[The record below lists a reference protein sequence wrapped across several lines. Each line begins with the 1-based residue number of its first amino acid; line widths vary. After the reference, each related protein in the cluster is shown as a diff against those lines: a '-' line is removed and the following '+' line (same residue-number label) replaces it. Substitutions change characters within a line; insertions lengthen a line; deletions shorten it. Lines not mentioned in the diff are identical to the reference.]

1 MSDHS
6 ALLEEPDQN
15 PMPIRSTYVV
25 DGMLAL
31 RSARAAAARERAIG
45 REIVT
50 LPLLAARLVGGF
62 ATPAGTDVLYPA
74 IQAALAS
81 ESFGDIGTVAGLPGM
96 PRAVLHALDCAWR
109 ADLDLSSLAG
119 EAPRFDDLHRI
130 EAYIRD
136 HIPPAHMLP
145 RDLRDAAGRR
155 VDRARSLLGPLT
167 LSGLVDVDPLWR
179 PLLNDLARVTDLIWE
194 LPERVE
200 QQWFNGSIRE
210 KAAATPVQTSAEAS
224 ADPKAEV
231 IEALRWTRQLLATSK
246 VQAQDIAIAATSTP
260 DWDDHFLAYARS
272 AGLPLHFSHG
282 VPALSTPEGQACAS
296 LADILANGF
305 NQERIWRLI
314 RRLPARPFAGLLPS
328 DWFAAIPRS
337 AGLRSLD
344 QWREVLAVAR
354 PRRADGKLAEQILL
368 PILELLARGAE
379 AAAEAGT
386 RLLSGASLAMWEEA
400 LRSAPPQAIGLSLQ
414 ALRVADQLDPANSA
428 VWCPASQLAACPR
441 PYTRLLGLTSRS
453 WPRSE
458 NDDPLLPHHL
468 LDRRRLHPVGI
479 AERDRRHFEIIK
491 AHTREQLVLSRSLRN
506 AKGGVLSPSSLWPP
520 DEIVRK
526 RDRIPEH
533 AFSEADR
540 LLARPRDAGQ
550 RAHVRQ
556 SQLCWRNWQRPAQL
570 TAHDGL
576 SSANH
581 SAIERALS
589 RVQSTTSLQRLLR
602 DPLGFAWRYALG
614 WRSTRFQT
622 DPLQLDAASFGELV
636 HELISGAIAALEP
649 TPGFAR
655 ASAGE
660 IEAAIIDASTA
671 ILNAWPLQRSV
682 PPPILWR
689 HTVSEAARRTARGL
703 AADDQVRSDTRSW
716 TEVPFGQ
723 GSAAEQD
730 APWDTT
736 IAVPIEQTG
745 LVFGGRMDRLD
756 IRATGDGARIT
767 DYKSV
772 KPPPK
777 HQRIA
782 LGQGRELQRV
792 LYTIAVRALLPEVRV
807 VVARLIY
814 LAEDPATFELKG
826 DELDGVVDEAAG
838 YLLAAM
844 AILRSGRVAPRWEQD
859 ALYDDMRL
867 ALPADRESYLRRK
880 ASEFRAANQSL
891 NRLWSASS

>member
-1 MSDHS
+1 M
-6 ALLEEPDQN
+6 L
-15 PMPIRSTYVV
+15 IRTTHVV

-31 RSARAAAARERAIG
+31 RCARAAAARGGAIG

-81 ESFGDIGTVAGLPGM
+81 ESFGDLGTVAGLPGM
-96 PRAVLHALDCAWR
+96 QRSVLHALDCAWR

-119 EAPRFDDLHRI
+119 ETPRFGDLHLI
-130 EAYIRD
+130 EAFIRD

-145 RDLRDAAGRR
+145 RDLRDAAGKR
-155 VDRARSLLGPLT
+155 VELARGLLGSVT

-179 PLLNDLARVTDLIWE
+179 PLLNDLARATDLTWE
-194 LPERVE
+194 LPAPVE
-200 QQWFNGSIRE
+200 QPWFEGEIKQ
-210 KAAATPVQTSAEAS
+210 KAVTSPSRRSAEAS
-224 ADPKAEV
+224 ADPKSEV
-231 IEALRWTRQLLATSK
+231 VEALRWTRQLLATGT
-246 VQAQDIAIAATSTP
+246 VQAEHIAIAATSTQ

-282 VPALSTPEGQACAS
+282 VPALSTPEGQACAA
-296 LADILANGF
+296 LADILTNGL
-305 NQERIWRLI
+305 NQERVWRLI
-314 RRLPARPFAGLLPS
+314 RRLPAHPFTSQLPP

-344 QWREVLAVAR
+344 QWREVLAAAR
-354 PRRADGKLAEQILL
+354 PYRSDGELGEQTMF
-368 PILELLARGAE
+368 PILKLLARGAE
-379 AAAEAGT
+379 VAGEVGT

-400 LRSAPPQAIGLSLQ
+400 LRSAPAQAIGLSLQ
-414 ALRVADQLDPANSA
+414 SLRVADRCDPANSV

-441 PYTRLLGLTSRS
+441 PFTRLLGLTSRS

-468 LDRRRLHPVGI
+468 LDRRRLHPVGV
-479 AERDRRHFEIIK
+479 AELDRRHFEIIK
-491 AHTREQLVLSRSLRN
+491 AHTSEELVLSRSLRN
-506 AKGGVLSPSSLWPP
+506 AKGGVLSPSSLWPS
-520 DEIVRK
+520 DEIVHK

-550 RAHVRQ
+550 HAHIRQ
-556 SQLCWRNWQRPAQL
+556 SQLCWRDWQRPSIL
-570 TAHDGL
+570 TPHDGL
-576 SSANH
+576 SAANH
-581 SAIERALS
+581 PAIDRALS

-602 DPLGFAWRYALG
+602 DPLGFVWRYALG
-614 WRSTRFQT
+614 WRSVRFQS

-636 HELISGAIAALEP
+636 HGLISGAIAALEP
-649 TPGFAR
+649 APGFAR

-660 IEAAIIDASTA
+660 IEAAIVDASTA
-671 ILNAWPLQRSV
+671 ILKVWPLQRSV

-689 HTVSEAARRTARGL
+689 HTVSEAARRTAKGL

-723 GSAAEQD
+723 GTAADHE

-736 IAVPIEQTG
+736 VAVPIGQTG

-767 DYKSV
+767 DYKSTR
-772 KPPPK
+772 PPPR

-792 LYTIAVRALLPEVRV
+792 LYAIAARALMPEVRT

-814 LAEDPATFELKG
+814 LADDPATFELKG
-826 DELDGVVDEAAG
+826 DELEQAVSEAADC
-838 YLLAAM
+838 LSAAM
-844 AILRSGRVAPRWEQD
+844 TILRSGRIAPRWEQD
-859 ALYDDMRL
+859 ADYDDMRL
-867 ALPADRESYLRRK
+867 AMPADRETYLRRK
-880 ASEFRAANQSL
+880 ASEFRAANRPL
-891 NRLWSASS
+891 NRLWSAST

>member
-1 MSDHS
+1 
-6 ALLEEPDQN
+6 
-15 PMPIRSTYVV
+15 MPSRSTYVV

-31 RSARAAAARERAIG
+31 RSARDAAARSGAIG

-74 IQAALAS
+74 IQGALAS
-81 ESFGDIGTVAGLPGM
+81 ESFGDIGTVAALPGM

-119 EAPRFDDLHRI
+119 EAPRCDDLHRI
-130 EAYIRD
+130 EAYVRD
-136 HIPPAHMLP
+136 HIPTAHMLP
-145 RDLRDAAGRR
+145 RDLRDAANRR
-155 VDRARSLLGPLT
+155 IDRARSLLGPVT
-167 LSGLVDVDPLWR
+167 LSGVVDIDPLWR
-179 PLLNDLARVTDLIWE
+179 PFLNELARVTDLTWE
-194 LPERVE
+194 MPAPVE
-200 QQWFNGSIRE
+200 HAWFKGSIQRR
-210 KAAATPVQTSAEAS
+210 AATTPVRKSAEAS
-224 ADPKAEV
+224 ADPKSEV
-231 IEALRWTRQLLATSK
+231 IEALRWTRQLLATGK
-246 VQAQDIAIAATSTP
+246 VQAQDIAIAATSTQ

-282 VPALSTPEGQACAS
+282 VPALSTPEGQACAA
-296 LADILANGF
+296 LADILLSGL

-314 RRLPARPFAGLLPS
+314 RRLPARPFASLLPP

-344 QWREVLAVAR
+344 QWRAVLAAAR
-354 PRRADGKLAEQILL
+354 PRRADGELAERILL

-379 AAAEAGT
+379 VAGEAGV

-400 LRSAPPQAIGLSLQ
+400 LRSAPAQAIGLSLQ
-414 ALRVADQLDPANSA
+414 ALRVADQLGPGNCV

-441 PYTRLLGLTSRS
+441 PFTRLLGLTSRS

-468 LDRRRLHPVGI
+468 LDRRRLHPLGA
-479 AERDRRHFEIIK
+479 AERDRRHLAILQ

-506 AKGGVLSPSSLWPP
+506 AKGGVLSPSSLWPSG
-520 DEIVRK
+520 EIVHK

-550 RAHVRQ
+550 LAHVRQ
-556 SQLCWRNWQRPAQL
+556 SQLCWRNWQRPSEL
-570 TAHDGL
+570 TPHDGL
-576 SSANH
+576 SGTNH
-581 SAIERALS
+581 PAIERALS

-602 DPLGFAWRYALG
+602 DPLGFVWRYALG
-614 WRSTRFQT
+614 WRSVRFQS

-655 ASAGE
+655 ASVGE
-660 IEAAIIDASTA
+660 IEAAIRHASAA
-671 ILNAWPLQRSV
+671 ILNTWPLQRSV

-689 HTVSEAARRTARGL
+689 HTVNEAARRTAKGL

-723 GSAAEQD
+723 EDAAEEET
-730 APWDTT
+730 PWDTT
-736 IAVPIEQTG
+736 VTVPIEKTG

-792 LYTIAVRALLPEVRV
+792 LYAIAARALLPEVRA

-814 LAEDPATFELKG
+814 LADDPATFELKG
-826 DELDGVVDEAAG
+826 DELDGVVVEAAG
-838 YLLAAM
+838 YLSAAM
-844 AILRSGRVAPRWEQD
+844 AILRSGRIAPRWEQD
-859 ALYDDMRL
+859 AHYDDMRL

-880 ASEFRAANQSL
+880 AAEFRAANQAL
-891 NRLWSASS
+891 NRLWSAST

>member
-1 MSDHS
+1 M
-6 ALLEEPDQN
+6 L
-15 PMPIRSTYVV
+15 IRSTYIV

-74 IQAALAS
+74 IQAALAC
-81 ESFGDIGTVAGLPGM
+81 ESFCDIGTVAGLPGM

-130 EAYIRD
+130 EAYIRN

-145 RDLRDAAGRR
+145 RDLRDAACRR
-155 VDRARSLLGPLT
+155 VDCARSLLGPLT

-179 PLLNDLARVTDLIWE
+179 PLINDLARVTDLTWE
-194 LPERVE
+194 LPVPVE
-200 QQWFNGSIRE
+200 QPWFIGSIQRR
-210 KAAATPVQTSAEAS
+210 AATSPVRTSAEAS

-231 IEALRWTRQLLATSK
+231 IEALRWTRQLLATGE
-246 VQAQDIAIAATSTP
+246 VRAQEIAIAATSTP
-260 DWDDHFLAYARS
+260 DWDDHFLAYARR

-282 VPALSTPEGQACAS
+282 VPALSTPEGQACAA
-296 LADILANGF
+296 LADILAHGL
-305 NQERIWRLI
+305 NQERIWRLV
-314 RRLPARPFAGLLPS
+314 RRLPPRPFAGLLPP

-344 QWREVLAVAR
+344 QWREVLAAAR

-368 PILELLARGAE
+368 PILELVARGAE
-379 AAAEAGT
+379 SASEAGT

-414 ALRVADQLDPANSA
+414 ALRVADQLDPANSV

-468 LDRRRLHPVGI
+468 LDRRRLHPLGV
-479 AERDRRHFEIIK
+479 AERDRRHFAIIQ
-491 AHTREQLVLSRSLRN
+491 AHTSEQLVLSRSLRN
-506 AKGGVLSPSSLWPP
+506 GKGGVLSPSSLWPS
-520 DEIVRK
+520 DEIVHK

-581 SAIERALS
+581 PAIERALS

-602 DPLGFAWRYALG
+602 DPLGFVWRYALG
-614 WRSTRFQT
+614 WRPTRFHP
-622 DPLQLDAASFGELV
+622 DPLQLDAASFGDLV

-689 HTVSEAARRTARGL
+689 HTVSEAARRTTRGL

-723 GSAAEQD
+723 GSSVEED

-792 LYTIAVRALLPEVRV
+792 LYAIAVRALLPEVRA

-826 DELDGVVDEAAG
+826 DELDGVVNEAAG

-844 AILRSGRVAPRWEQD
+844 AILRSGRAAPRWEQD

-867 ALPADRESYLRRK
+867 AFPADRESYLRRK
-880 ASEFRAANQSL
+880 ASVFRAANQSL

>member
-1 MSDHS
+1 MGDHS
-6 ALLEEPDQN
+6 ALLEQQHEN
-15 PMPIRSTYVV
+15 TMPSRSTYVV
-25 DGMLAL
+25 DGILAL
-31 RSARAAAARERAIG
+31 RSARAAAARDGAIG

-81 ESFGDIGTVAGLPGM
+81 ESFGDIGMVAALPGM

-119 EAPRFDDLHRI
+119 EVPRFDDLHRV
-130 EAYIRD
+130 ETYVRD

-145 RDLRDAAGRR
+145 RDLRDAAARR
-155 VDRARSLLGPLT
+155 IDRARSLLGPVT
-167 LSGLVDVDPLWR
+167 LSGVVDVDPLWMS
-179 PLLNDLARVTDLIWE
+179 LLNDLARVTDITWE
-194 LPERVE
+194 LPAPAKHA
-200 QQWFNGSIRE
+200 WFRGSIQRR
-210 KAAATPVQTSAEAS
+210 AATTPVRKSAEAS
-224 ADPKAEV
+224 ADPKSEV
-231 IEALRWTRQLLATSK
+231 IEALRWTRQLLATGK
-246 VQAQDIAIAATSTP
+246 VQARDIAIAATSTQE
-260 DWDDHFLAYARS
+260 WDDHFLAYARS

-282 VPALSTPEGQACAS
+282 VPALSTPEGQACAA
-296 LADILANGF
+296 LADILAKGL
-305 NQERIWRLI
+305 NQERVWRLI
-314 RRLPARPFAGLLPS
+314 RRLPAHPFASRLPP

-344 QWREVLAVAR
+344 QWREVLAAAR
-354 PRRADGKLAEQILL
+354 PRRDDGELAEQILL
-368 PILELLARGAE
+368 PVLELLARGADI
-379 AAAEAGT
+379 AAEAGA

-400 LRSAPPQAIGLSLQ
+400 LRSAPAQAIALSLQ
-414 ALRVADQLDPANSA
+414 ALRVADQRDPANSV

-468 LDRRRLHPVGI
+468 VDRRRLHPVGV
-479 AERDRRHFEIIK
+479 AERDRRHFEVIQ
-491 AHTREQLVLSRSLRN
+491 AHTHEQLVLSRSLRN
-506 AKGGVLSPSSLWPP
+506 PKGGVLSPSSLWPSA
-520 DEIVRK
+520 EIVYK

-540 LLARPRDAGQ
+540 LLARPREAGQ
-550 RAHVRQ
+550 LAHVRQ
-556 SQLCWRNWQRPAQL
+556 SQLCWRNWQRPSIL
-570 TAHDGL
+570 TPHDGL
-576 SSANH
+576 SGANH
-581 SAIERALS
+581 PAIERALT

-602 DPLGFAWRYALG
+602 DPLGFVWRYALG
-614 WRSTRFQT
+614 WRSVRFLS
-622 DPLQLDAASFGELV
+622 DPLQLGAASFGELV
-636 HELISGAIAALEP
+636 HELISGAIIALEP

-655 ASAGE
+655 ATADE
-660 IEAAIIDASTA
+660 IEAAIADASTA
-671 ILNAWPLQRSV
+671 ILHAWPLQRSV

-723 GSAAEQD
+723 GDGAGEG

-736 IAVPIEQTG
+736 ITVPIEQTG

-767 DYKSV
+767 DYKSA
-772 KPPPK
+772 KPPPR

-792 LYTIAVRALLPEVRV
+792 LYAIAARALLPQVRT
-807 VVARLIY
+807 VVARLVY
-814 LAEDPATFELKG
+814 LADDPAIFELKG
-826 DELDGVVDEAAG
+826 DELDAVVGEAAG
-838 YLLAAM
+838 FLSAAM
-844 AILRSGRVAPRWEQD
+844 TILRSGRIAPHWEQD
-859 ALYDDMRL
+859 ADYDDMRL
-867 ALPADRESYLRRK
+867 ALPADRETYLRRK
-880 ASEFRAANQSL
+880 ASEFRAANQPL
-891 NRLWSASS
+891 NKLWSAST

>member
-1 MSDHS
+1 MILGDHS
-6 ALLEEPDQN
+6 AILDQQDEN
-15 PMPIRSTYVV
+15 PMLIRSTHVV

-31 RSARAAAARERAIG
+31 RSARAAAAREGAIG
-45 REIVT
+45 RDIMT

-96 PRAVLHALDCAWR
+96 PRAALHALDCAWR
-109 ADLDLSSLAG
+109 ADLDLSTLGATS
-119 EAPRFDDLHRI
+119 RFHDLHVI
-130 EAYIRD
+130 ETYIRD
-136 HIPPAHMLP
+136 HIPSPHMLP
-145 RDLRDAAGRR
+145 RDLRDAALRR
-155 VDRARSLLGPLT
+155 VDLARSLLGPVT
-167 LSGLVDVDPLWR
+167 LSGLVEVDPLWR
-179 PLLNDLARVTDLIWE
+179 PLLNEVARVADLTWE
-194 LPERVE
+194 LPEPVE
-200 QQWFNGSIRE
+200 QPWFIGSIR
-210 KAAATPVQTSAEAS
+210 KRAATTSVHTSTEAS
-224 ADPKAEV
+224 ADPKSEV
-231 IEALRWTRQLLATSK
+231 VEALRWTRQLLANGK
-246 VQAQDIAIAATSTP
+246 VQAQHIAIVATATQ
-260 DWDDHFLAYARS
+260 DWDDHFLAYARD

-296 LADILANGF
+296 LADILANGL

-314 RRLPARPFAGLLPS
+314 RRLPARPFAGLLPA

-344 QWREVLAVAR
+344 QWREVMAAAR
-354 PRRADGKLAEQILL
+354 SQRANSDLAEQILL
-368 PILELLARGAE
+368 PILELVARGAE
-379 AAAEAGT
+379 AAGEAGI

-414 ALRVADQLDPANSA
+414 ALRVADQLDPASCV

-479 AERDRRHFEIIK
+479 AERDRRHFAVIK

-506 AKGGVLSPSSLWPP
+506 AKGGILSPSSLWPS
-520 DEIVRK
+520 DEIVHK
-526 RDRIPEH
+526 RDRTPEH

-556 SQLCWRNWQRPAQL
+556 SQLCWRNWQRPSML
-570 TAHDGL
+570 TPHDGL
-576 SSANH
+576 SGADH
-581 SAIERALS
+581 PAIERALS

-602 DPLGFAWRYALG
+602 DPLGFVWRYALG
-614 WRSTRFQT
+614 WRSVRFQS
-622 DPLQLDAASFGELV
+622 DPLQLDVASFGELV

-655 ASAGE
+655 ASAIE
-660 IEAAIIDASTA
+660 IEAAIGHASAA

-689 HTVSEAARRTARGL
+689 HTVNEAARRTARGL

-723 GSAAEQD
+723 SEARDD

-736 IAVPIEQTG
+736 VAVPIQETG

-767 DYKSV
+767 DYKSA

-792 LYTIAVRALLPEVRV
+792 LYAIAVRSLLPEVRTV
-807 VVARLIY
+807 VTRLIY
-814 LAEDPATFELKG
+814 LVDDPATFELKG
-826 DELDGVVDEAAG
+826 DELDGVVSEATG

-844 AILRSGRVAPRWEQD
+844 AILRSGRIAPRWEQD

-880 ASEFRAANQSL
+880 AAEFRAASQQL
-891 NRLWSASS
+891 NRLWSAST

>member
-1 MSDHS
+1 M
-6 ALLEEPDQN
+6 L
-15 PMPIRSTYVV
+15 IRSTHVV

-31 RSARAAAARERAIG
+31 RSARAAAARAGAIG
-45 REIVT
+45 REILT

-96 PRAVLHALDCAWR
+96 PRAVLHSLDCAWR

-130 EAYIRD
+130 ETYIRD
-136 HIPPAHMLP
+136 HVPPTHMLP
-145 RDLRDAAGRR
+145 RDLRDTASRR
-155 VDRARSLLGPLT
+155 VDLARSLLGPVT

-179 PLLNDLARVTDLIWE
+179 PLLNKLARVTDLTWE
-194 LPERVE
+194 LSVPVE
-200 QQWFNGSIRE
+200 QPWFRGSIQRR
-210 KAAATPVQTSAEAS
+210 AATTPVCTSAEAS
-224 ADPKAEV
+224 ADPKAEA
-231 IEALRWTRQLLATSK
+231 IEALRWTRQLLATGR
-246 VQAQDIAIAATSTP
+246 VQAQDIAIAATATQ

-282 VPALSTPEGQACAS
+282 IPALSTPEGQACAA
-296 LADILANGF
+296 LADILGNGL
-305 NQERIWRLI
+305 NQERVWRMI
-314 RRLPARPFAGLLPS
+314 RRLPARPFAGLLPP
-328 DWFAAIPRS
+328 DWFAAVPRN

-344 QWREVLAVAR
+344 QWREVLAAAR
-354 PRRADGKLAEQILL
+354 PQRADGELVEQVLF
-368 PILELLARGAE
+368 PILELLARGAQ
-379 AAAEAGT
+379 AAGEAGA
-386 RLLSGASLAMWEEA
+386 RLLSAASLAMWEEA
-400 LRSAPPQAIGLSLQ
+400 LRSAPAQAIALSLQ
-414 ALRVADQLDPANSA
+414 ALRVADQQDPANSV

-441 PYTRLLGLTSRS
+441 PFTRLLGLTSRS

-468 LDRRRLHPVGI
+468 LDRRRLHPVGV
-479 AERDRRHFEIIK
+479 AERDRRHFEIIQ
-491 AHTREQLVLSRSLRN
+491 AHTTEQLVLSRSLRN
-506 AKGGVLSPSSLWPP
+506 AKGGVLSPSSLWPS
-520 DEIVRK
+520 DEIVHK

-533 AFSEADR
+533 AFSDADR
-540 LLARPRDAGQ
+540 LLARPRDAGHLP
-550 RAHVRQ
+550 HVRQ
-556 SQLCWRNWQRPAQL
+556 SQLCWRNWQRPSEL
-570 TAHDGL
+570 TPHDGL

-581 SAIERALS
+581 PAIEAALS

-602 DPLGFAWRYALG
+602 DPLGFVWRYALG
-614 WRSTRFQT
+614 WRSVRFQD

-660 IEAAIIDASTA
+660 IDAAIVDASTT
-671 ILNAWPLQRSV
+671 ILKAWPLQRSV

-689 HTVSEAARRTARGL
+689 HTVNEAARRTACGL

-723 GSAAEQD
+723 RTAAEEE

-736 IAVPIEQTG
+736 VAVPIEQTG

-792 LYTIAVRALLPEVRV
+792 LYAIAVRSLLPEVRT

-826 DELDGVVDEAAG
+826 DQLDAVVNEAAG
-838 YLLAAM
+838 YLSAAM
-844 AILRSGRVAPRWEQD
+844 AILRGGRIAPRWEQD
-859 ALYDDMRL
+859 ALHDDMRL

-880 ASEFRAANQSL
+880 AAEFRAANQQL
-891 NRLWSASS
+891 NRLWSAST

>member
-1 MSDHS
+1 
-6 ALLEEPDQN
+6 
-15 PMPIRSTYVV
+15 MPVRTTHVV

-81 ESFGDIGTVAGLPGM
+81 ESFGDIGTIAGLPGM

-109 ADLDLSSLAG
+109 ADLDLSSLAS
-119 EAPRFDDLHRI
+119 ETPRFHDLHRI
-130 EAYIRD
+130 ETFIRD

-155 VDRARSLLGPLT
+155 IDLARRLLGPVT
-167 LSGLVDVDPLWR
+167 LSGLVDVDPIWR
-179 PLLNDLARVTDLIWE
+179 PLLNDLARVTEMTWE
-194 LPERVE
+194 LPEPVE
-200 QQWFNGSIRE
+200 QPWFRGLIR
-210 KAAATPVQTSAEAS
+210 KRLATPPVRTVAEAN
-224 ADPKAEV
+224 ADPKSEV
-231 IEALRWTRQLLATSK
+231 VEALRWTRLLLASGK
-246 VQAQDIAIAATSTP
+246 VKAEHIAIAATSTQ

-282 VPALSTPEGQACAS
+282 VPALSTPEGQACAA
-296 LADILANGF
+296 LADILANGL

-314 RRLPARPFAGLLPS
+314 RRLPASPFAGLLPP

-344 QWREVLAVAR
+344 QWRDVLAAAR
-354 PRRADGKLAEQILL
+354 TRRTEGELAEQILL

-379 AAAEAGT
+379 LAGEAGA

-400 LRSAPPQAIGLSLQ
+400 LRSAPAQAIELSLQ
-414 ALRVADQLDPANSA
+414 ALRVADQRDPANSV

-468 LDRRRLHPVGI
+468 LDRRRLRPLGA

-491 AHTREQLVLSRSLRN
+491 AHTSEQLVLSRSLRN
-506 AKGGVLSPSSLWPP
+506 AKGGVLSPSSLWPSA
-520 DEIVRK
+520 EVLHK

-533 AFSEADR
+533 AFSEPDR
-540 LLARPRDAGQ
+540 LLARPRDAGELD
-550 RAHVRQ
+550 HVRQ
-556 SQLCWRNWQRPAQL
+556 SQLCWRNWQRPSVL
-570 TAHDGL
+570 TPHDGL
-576 SSANH
+576 SGANH
-581 SAIERALS
+581 PAIERALS

-602 DPLGFAWRYALG
+602 DPLGFVWRYALG
-614 WRSTRFQT
+614 WRSIRFQA
-622 DPLQLDAASFGELV
+622 DSLQLDAASFGELV
-636 HELISGAIAALEP
+636 HALISGAIAALEP
-649 TPGFAR
+649 APGFAR

-689 HTVSEAARRTARGL
+689 HTVNEAARRTARGL
-703 AADDQVRSDTRSW
+703 AADDQVRPDTRSW
-716 TEVPFGQ
+716 TEVAFGQ
-723 GSAAEQD
+723 LTAAED
-730 APWDTT
+730 EAPWDTT
-736 IAVPIEQTG
+736 AAVTIEQTG

-792 LYTIAVRALLPEVRV
+792 LYAIAARSLLPEVRT

-814 LAEDPATFELKG
+814 LADDPTTFELKG
-826 DELDGVVDEAAG
+826 EELDGVVKEAAS
-838 YLLAAM
+838 YLSAAM
-844 AILRSGRVAPRWEQD
+844 VILRSGRIAPRWEQD
-859 ALYDDMRL
+859 TDYDDMRL

-891 NRLWSASS
+891 SRLWSSST

>member
-1 MSDHS
+1 
-6 ALLEEPDQN
+6 
-15 PMPIRSTYVV
+15 
-25 DGMLAL
+25 MLAL
-31 RSARAAAARERAIG
+31 RSGRAVAARAALIG

-62 ATPAGTDVLYPA
+62 VTPAGSDVLYPA
-74 IQAALAS
+74 IQAALAC
-81 ESFGDIGTVAGLPGM
+81 ERFDDIGTVAELPGM

-119 EAPRFDDLHRI
+119 AAPRFRDLHRI

-136 HIPPAHMLP
+136 HIPSAHMLP
-145 RDLRDAAGRR
+145 LDLRDSAIRR
-155 VDRARSLLGPLT
+155 INLARSLLGPVT

-179 PLLNDLARVTDLIWE
+179 PLLNELARVTDLTWE
-194 LPERVE
+194 LPEPVK
-200 QQWFNGSIRE
+200 QPWFRGSICTV
-210 KAAATPVQTSAEAS
+210 APTTPRHRSAEAC
-224 ADPKAEV
+224 ADPKSEV
-231 IEALRWTRQLLATSK
+231 IEALRWTRQLLASGK
-246 VQAQDIAIAATSTP
+246 VQAKHIAIAAPSTP

-272 AGLPLHFSHG
+272 ADLPLHFSHG
-282 VPALSTPEGQACAS
+282 VPALSTPEGQACAA
-296 LADILANGF
+296 LAEILANGL
-305 NQERIWRLI
+305 NQERIWRLM
-314 RRLPARPFAGLLPS
+314 RRLPARPFANLLPA
-328 DWFAAIPRS
+328 DWFAAVPRS
-337 AGLRSLD
+337 AGLQSLY
-344 QWREVLAVAR
+344 QWREVLAGAR
-354 PRRADGKLAEQILL
+354 PQRADGELAEQILL
-368 PILELLARGAE
+368 PILELLARGAD
-379 AAAEAGT
+379 AAGEAGV

-400 LRSAPPQAIGLSLQ
+400 LRSAPAQAISLSLQ
-414 ALRVADQLDPANSA
+414 ALRVADQLDPANSV

-468 LDRRRLHPVGI
+468 LNRRRLHSVGV
-479 AERDRRHFEIIK
+479 AERDRRHFEVIQ
-491 AHTREQLVLSRSLRN
+491 AHTSEQLVLSRSLRN
-506 AKGGVLSPSSLWPP
+506 AKGGVLSPSSLWPA
-520 DEIVRK
+520 DEIVNK

-550 RAHVRQ
+550 LAHVRQ
-556 SQLCWRNWQRPAQL
+556 SQLCWRNWQRPARL
-570 TAHDGL
+570 TPHDGL
-576 SSANH
+576 TSANH
-581 SAIERALS
+581 PAIEQALS

-602 DPLGFAWRYALG
+602 DPLGFVWRYGLG
-614 WRSTRFQT
+614 WRSVRFQS

-655 ASAGE
+655 ASASA
-660 IEAAIIDASTA
+660 IEAAILDASTA
-671 ILNAWPLQRSV
+671 VLNAWPLQRSV

-689 HTVSEAARRTARGL
+689 HTVGEAARRTARGL
-703 AADDQVRSDTRSW
+703 ATDNQIRSDTRSW

-723 GSAAEQD
+723 KDAAEED
-730 APWDTT
+730 VPWETT
-736 IAVPIEQTG
+736 VPVPIEHTG

-777 HQRIA
+777 HQRIV

-792 LYTIAVRALLPEVRV
+792 LYAIAVRALLPEVRTV
-807 VVARLIY
+807 VTRLIY
-814 LAEDPATFELKG
+814 LADDPATFELKG
-826 DELDGVVDEAAG
+826 DELDGVVSEAAG
-838 YLLAAM
+838 YLSAAM
-844 AILRSGRVAPRWEQD
+844 AILRSGRIAPRWEQD
-859 ALYDDMRL
+859 ELYDDMRL

-880 ASEFRAANQSL
+880 AAEFRAVNQPL
-891 NRLWSASS
+891 NRLWSAPT